1 MSQSDFTGYW
11 RITHTDGWDQEA
23 LDLVGP
29 AHLSFTARHGSLS
42 MIAIDASLDCRYE
55 GKRVD
60 FSLFGADEFDPIAG
74 RGWATID
81 KAGKMSGMLYLHHGD
96 ETEFTAERGE
106 APPKRE
112 PRPQPRRRRG

>member
-1 MSQSDFTGYW
+1 MSQRDFTGYW
-11 RITHTDGWDQEA
+11 RITHTQVWDQEA

-29 AHLSFTARHGSLS
+29 AHLSFSGQRGTLS

-81 KAGKMSGMLYLHHGD
+81 KAGNMTGMLYLHDGD
-96 ETEFTAERGE
+96 QPEF
-106 APPKRE
+106 
-112 PRPQPRRRRG
+112 